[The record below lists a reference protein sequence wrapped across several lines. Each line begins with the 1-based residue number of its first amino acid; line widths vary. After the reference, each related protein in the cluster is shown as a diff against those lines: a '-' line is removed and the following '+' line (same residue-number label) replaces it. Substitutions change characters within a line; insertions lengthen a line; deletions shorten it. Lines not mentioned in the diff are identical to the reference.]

1 MILKTM
7 KPIKL
12 MIQIN
17 LKKMTTLYPINLR
30 TTKTLSL
37 KKQVIMTTLDL
48 INLRKT
54 KTLSLIKQVKM
65 ITLGL
70 IKQVKM
76 ITLGLIN
83 QLIMTNLSLI
93 KKVKLVLYKKRIKI
107 SIITIRLHMMTN
119 KDRLASHSFSCSIQF
134 QTMTH

>member
-70 IKQVKM
+70 I
-76 ITLGLIN
+76 N